1 MISDKIKALQK
12 QNKVSQS
19 DLANF
24 IGITKNGLQIALKK
38 NEFKVSTLKKIAD
51 VFKVSIGYFFEDETS
66 SDVKIEEKEYR
77 NFTADFKTLNEPSS
91 PFTYKL
97 VSLEEKNKM
106 LVEMLKE
113 KEKMIEEKERLIKIL
128 IERKS

>member
-12 QNKVSQS
+12 QNKVSQN

-51 VFKVSIGYFFEDETS
+51 VFKVSIGYFFEEEAS
-66 SDVKIEEKEYR
+66 SDAKIEEKEYR
-77 NFTADFKTLNEPSS
+77 NFTSLSILNEPNL
-91 PFTYKL
+91 PFSYKL

-128 IERKS
+128 IERLP

>member
-12 QNKVSQS
+12 QNKVSQN

-51 VFKVSIGYFFEDETS
+51 VFKVSIGYFFEEETS

-77 NFTADFKTLNEPSS
+77 NFTALSTLNEPNLSFS
-91 PFTYKL
+91 YKL

-128 IERKS
+128 IERMP

>member
-12 QNKVSQS
+12 QNKVSQN

-77 NFTADFKTLNEPSS
+77 NFTAFSTLNEPNL
-91 PFTYKL
+91 PFSYKL

-128 IERKS
+128 IERKP